1 MKKVNGIVV
10 EASEKELLEM
20 FLLSNWHKTCTFD
33 QFRDIMIDEGC
44 KIIEEVEEQC
54 DYQTKDTVQTVQP
67 MILEQEKIVNETVQ
81 PTEKTTETV
90 SVIETNQQQTNSVTT
105 VHMETAATTKQQ
117 TELIV
122 KNSTTTTDTEKKPS
136 ETQDKTTSTNTVL
149 PSKKP
154 VIIINKKKN

>member
-1 MKKVNGIVV
+1 MKKVNGIVI

-33 QFRDIMIDEGC
+33 QFKDIMIDEGC

-54 DYQTKDTVQTVQP
+54 DYQTNTSAQTVQSTT
-67 MILEQEKIVNETVQ
+67 LEPEKIVQENVKSIET
-81 PTEKTTETV
+81 TKTVMAT
-90 SVIETNQQQTNSVTT
+90 ETNQQQTNSVNI
-105 VHMETAATTKQQ
+105 VNKEMLATTKPQ
-117 TELIV
+117 TESGV
-122 KNSTTTTDTEKKPS
+122 KKSTTTIDTEKNKQ